1 MTGPLYDVIVVGAG
15 AAGLATA
22 IFAARERPGASIAV
36 LDGART
42 LGAKILVS
50 GGGRCNVTNR
60 TVTERDFNGGPATLV
75 RRVLRACPVEQTTT
89 FFREI
94 GVPLHEEAHGKLF
107 PDTNRARTVLD
118 ALVGESRS
126 RGVRLL
132 ASHRVTAIVSLP
144 GHFELESPAGRVAGR
159 VVVLATGGRSLAR
172 TGSDGFGYE
181 LATAQGHTLVATT
194 PALVPLVLDGDF
206 HRRLTGVSADVDL
219 ALATGPTIRRRVPGR
234 LLYTHFGASGP
245 AVLDLS
251 RHWLRLRLEG
261 ADPAV
266 AVSHWPGATFDRADA
281 LLRNIADRRPR
292 ARVTT
297 TLARAA
303 GAAAPDDAGPPGPI
317 PDSRS
322 PIPGPSEPGL
332 PAALAAALVA
342 RSGLATDLT
351 WSHVTRE
358 ARRHLARTLTALPLA
373 VIDSRGYDHAEVT
386 AGGIDLREIDVA
398 TMQSR
403 RRARLFL
410 VGEILDVDGRL
421 GGFNFQW
428 AWASARVAG
437 RGIAQALR

>member
-1 MTGPLYDVIVVGAG
+1 VTRTLHDVIVVGAG

-22 IFAARERPGASIAV
+22 IFAARESPGASIAV

-42 LGAKILVS
+42 VGAKVLVS

-60 TVTERDFNGGPATLV
+60 AVTERDFNGGPATLV
-75 RRVLRACPVEQTTT
+75 RRVLRACPVEQTIT

-107 PDTNRARTVLD
+107 PETNRARTVLD

-132 ASHRVTAIVSLP
+132 ASHRVTAIASRP
-144 GHFELESPAGRVAGR
+144 GHFELESPAGPVAGR

-181 LATAQGHTLVATT
+181 LATAQGHTIVATT

-206 HRRLTGVSADVDL
+206 HRPLAGVSADVDL
-219 ALATGPTIRRRVPGR
+219 ALTTGTTIRRRVPGR
-234 LLYTHFGASGP
+234 LLYTHFGVSGP

-281 LLRNIADRRPR
+281 LLRDIAARRPR

-303 GAAAPDDAGPPGPI
+303 GAAAPDDARPPAEA
-317 PDSRS
+317 RA
-322 PIPGPSEPGL
+322 SEPRL
-332 PAALAAALVA
+332 PAALADALVA
-342 RSGLATDLT
+342 RSGLAADLT

-358 ARRHLARTLTALPLA
+358 ARRRLAHTLTALPLA
-373 VIDSRGYDHAEVT
+373 VVDSRGYDHAEVT
-386 AGGIDLREIDVA
+386 AGGVDLREVDVA
-398 TMQSR
+398 TMESR

-437 RGIAQALR
+437 RGIAAVLR